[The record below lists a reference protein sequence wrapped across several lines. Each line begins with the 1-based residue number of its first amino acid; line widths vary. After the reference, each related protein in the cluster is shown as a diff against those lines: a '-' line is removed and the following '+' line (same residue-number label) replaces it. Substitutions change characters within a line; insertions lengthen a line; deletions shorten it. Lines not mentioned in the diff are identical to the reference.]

1 MFPDIAI
8 IALHG
13 IYYCTGYCQHIFIFH
28 RVRYPDRLLN
38 PRFFLQKIKNIQYN
52 FHPLYIFNILH
63 NLIQSLSLS
72 NNMSYHFVMW

>member
-13 IYYCTGYCQHIFIFH
+13 IYNCTGYCQHIFIFL
-28 RVRYPDRLLN
+28 RVRYPDRLLIYK
-38 PRFFLQKIKNIQYN
+38 KIKNIQYN
-52 FHPLYIFNILH
+52 FHPSYIFNILH
-63 NLIQSLSLS
+63 NLIQSFSLS